1 MIKELTNL
9 NIALSLIEKSYLENI
24 KDEDSINGQKEF
36 INNFLY
42 SNETINEYKNN
53 QMKLYGYYIDNIL
66 AGVIS
71 INTNNY
77 IKFLFV
83 DKAYLNKGIGKK
95 LLDYIVSIT
104 PKNTKITLD
113 SSISSKEFY
122 LKYGFIQKSDIL
134 EENEMKYIEMEYYKW
149 KK

>member
-134 EENEMKYIEMEYYKW
+134 EENEMKYIEMEYYK
-149 KK
+149 